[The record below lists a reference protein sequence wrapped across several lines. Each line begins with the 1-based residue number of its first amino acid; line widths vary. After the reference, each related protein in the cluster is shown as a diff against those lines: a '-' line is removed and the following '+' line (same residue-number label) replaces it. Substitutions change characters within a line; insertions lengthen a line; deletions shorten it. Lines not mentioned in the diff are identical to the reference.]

1 MYAQTHTC
9 QWYISPCLYNR
20 CYYSLLSSRLNSQDT
35 SAPPDG
41 DVTEERR
48 RETLHS
54 CRSGHDDDDRWEIKT
69 ILKLFWGNWS
79 PLLLSVKLTHRFFF
93 QSLVKSLERSEVRT
107 KCDEG
112 LGGKFW
118 KKFKGIYSNGYFRS
132 FNMCC
137 HGFKLLIL

>member
-1 MYAQTHTC
+1 M
-9 QWYISPCLYNR
+9 
-20 CYYSLLSSRLNSQDT
+20 SSRLNSQDT

-69 ILKLFWGNWS
+69 ILKLLSGSWS

-93 QSLVKSLERSEVRT
+93 QSLEKVWRDRKFELNVMKVWEGSFEKSLKVFIQMDIS
-107 KCDEG
+107 G
-112 LGGKFW
+112 
-118 KKFKGIYSNGYFRS
+118 
-132 FNMCC
+132 
-137 HGFKLLIL
+137 LLICVVMVLKKME